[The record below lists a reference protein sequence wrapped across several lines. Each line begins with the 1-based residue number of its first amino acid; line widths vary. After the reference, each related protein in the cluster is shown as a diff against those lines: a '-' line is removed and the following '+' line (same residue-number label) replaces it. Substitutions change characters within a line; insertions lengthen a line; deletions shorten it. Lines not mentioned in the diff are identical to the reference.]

1 MFNRELLQMKCNYY
15 SSRNNFCTILFL
27 LQNPQAKE
35 WDSIFFRELGNGKKK
50 EYEVPSNCVYIT
62 C

>member
-1 MFNRELLQMKCNYY
+1 MKCNYY

-35 WDSIFFRELGNGKKK
+35 WDSIFFRKLGNDKKK